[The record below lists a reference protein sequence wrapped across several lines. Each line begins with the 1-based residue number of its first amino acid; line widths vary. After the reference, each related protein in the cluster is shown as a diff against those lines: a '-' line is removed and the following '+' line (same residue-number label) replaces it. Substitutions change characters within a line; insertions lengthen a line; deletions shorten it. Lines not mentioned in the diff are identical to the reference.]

1 MDLLWLV
8 VIKGL
13 VILFLLALTYVA
25 YLLLSKIK
33 NKVPSIIKAL
43 LMISY
48 GFFCW
53 ELSICLLLWL
63 CLATIPKLLLEQA
76 YKNHKIIDKAF

>member
-48 GFFCW
+48 GFF
-53 ELSICLLLWL
+53 LLGIIYL
-63 CLATIPKLLLEQA
+63 LAFVVMFG
-76 YKNHKIIDKAF
+76 YNS